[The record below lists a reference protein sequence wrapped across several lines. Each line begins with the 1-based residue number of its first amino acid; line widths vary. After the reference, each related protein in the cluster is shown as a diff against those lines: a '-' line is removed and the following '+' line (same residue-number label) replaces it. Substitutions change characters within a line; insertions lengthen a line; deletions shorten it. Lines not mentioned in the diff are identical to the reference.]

1 MPAQYIHPA
10 PLSVEEKATLVVGS
24 GFWQTAA
31 VPGIRSITVTDGPHG
46 LRKQQAGGDHLG
58 IGVSVP
64 ATCFPPAVAL
74 ASTFNIELVQRV
86 GVALGR
92 EARAEGVAV
101 LLGPGVNIKRSPLC
115 GRNFEYFSEDP
126 LVSGELGAALVRGL
140 QSQGVGASLK
150 HFAANNQETNRMTV
164 SAEIDERTLREIYLP
179 AFETIVTREQPWTVM
194 CSYNHLGGIA
204 TAESHWLLTTLLR
217 EEWGFRGLVVSDWG
231 AVDGRVAAL
240 AAGTDLEM
248 PGPQADSTAAVV
260 QAVRDGS
267 LQESVLD
274 VAVERI
280 RALVDRAGAFP
291 EPPEGDG
298 ADVSTGATVGQGAPT
313 GGTGANTRSVPV
325 EGRFDELSNRGSSA
339 TEAEHHAL
347 AREVAAES
355 IVLLRNEGGALPL
368 TPNAR
373 IAVVG
378 ELART
383 PRIQGAGSSQV
394 NPTRVDNPL
403 EQLRERASVDFAAG
417 YTLGAGT
424 DSVLR
429 DEAVQL
435 AVRADAVLLFLG
447 LPEGEESEGYDRT
460 RLDLPQDQL
469 ELVAAIA
476 AVNPRTIVVLSNG
489 GVVTLEPWHDGV
501 AGILECWLLGQAGGG
516 AIADVVF
523 GDTNPS
529 GRLAETIP
537 YRLQDT
543 PSYLNFPGDGTVVR
557 YGEGMF
563 VGYRHY
569 ETIGLAAR
577 YPFGFGLSYTS
588 FGYSELRVR
597 RDQVSVTVTNTGTRV
612 GKEVVQLY
620 VSAPSGQAGT
630 PVREL
635 RGFAKVSL
643 EPGESRVVTI
653 ALGARAFS
661 FWDVESSAWV
671 VAGGTYEVQLGRSAH
686 DIVLTAPVRRSSTRK
701 AHPLTMESP
710 VSEWLAHPVTG
721 PVLRR
726 SAARESPEEGGT
738 ELLAMVGSM
747 PMRRLLRFPGV
758 EIDHA
763 QLQLLRRVANNPA
776 VLGLA
781 RGVARIRSA
790 IGRSSD

>member
-1 MPAQYIHPA
+1 MPAQYSPPA
-10 PLSVEEKATLVVGS
+10 ALSVEEKATLVVGS
-24 GFWQTAA
+24 GFWHTAA
-31 VPGIRSITVTDGPHG
+31 VPGIRSIMVADGPHG
-46 LRKQQAGGDHLG
+46 LRKQAAGGDHLG

-74 ASTFNIELVQRV
+74 ASTFNTQLVERV
-86 GVALGR
+86 GIALGE
-92 EARAEGVAV
+92 EARAEDVAV

-164 SAEIDERTLREIYLP
+164 SADIDERTLREIYLP

-194 CSYNHLGGIA
+194 CSYNRLNGVA

-217 EEWGFRGLVVSDWG
+217 EEWGFSGLVVSDWG

-240 AAGTDLEM
+240 VAGTDLEM
-248 PGPQADSTAAVV
+248 PGPQADSHAAVM
-260 QAVRDGS
+260 QALRDGS
-267 LQESVLD
+267 LKESTLD
-274 VAVERI
+274 VAVERV
-280 RALVDRAGAFP
+280 RALVTRASTASSTG
-291 EPPEGDG
+291 ETGGDG
-298 ADVSTGATVGQGAPT
+298 SSTGATAGNGS
-313 GGTGANTRSVPV
+313 SVPV
-325 EGRFDELSNRGSSA
+325 GARVYADR
-339 TEAEHHAL
+339 HHEL
-347 AREVAAES
+347 AREAAAES
-355 IVLLRNEGGALPL
+355 IVLLRNEGGVLPL
-368 TPNAR
+368 SPAAT
-373 IAVVG
+373 ITVIG
-378 ELART
+378 ELARS

-403 EQLRERASVDFAAG
+403 EELRTRASVDFAAG
-417 YTLGAGT
+417 YTLGADTNGT
-424 DSVLR
+424 LH

-435 AVRADAVLLFLG
+435 AARSDVVLLFLG

-469 ELVAAIA
+469 ALVAAIA
-476 AVNPRTIVVLSNG
+476 AVNPRTVVVLTNG
-489 GVVTLEPWHDGV
+489 GVVTLEPWHDDV
-501 AGILECWLLGQAGGG
+501 AGILECWLLGQAGGR

-537 YRLQDT
+537 FRLQDT
-543 PSYLNFPGDGTVVR
+543 PSFLNFPGDGNVVR
-557 YGEGMF
+557 YSEGMF

-588 FGYSELRVR
+588 FGYTDLRVR
-597 RDQVSVTVTNTGTRV
+597 RDQVSVTVTNTGKRA

-630 PVREL
+630 PLREL
-635 RGFAKVSL
+635 RGFTKVTL
-643 EPGESRVVTI
+643 DPGESRVVSVT
-653 ALGARAFS
+653 LGARAFS
-661 FWDVESSAWV
+661 YWDVESSAWV

-686 DIVLTAPVRRSSTRK
+686 DIVLTAPFRRSSTRK
-701 AHPLTMESP
+701 EHPLTMESP
-710 VSEWLAHPVTG
+710 VSAWLAHPVTG
-721 PVLRR
+721 PILRR
-726 SAARESPEEGGT
+726 AAARESPKEGGT
-738 ELLAMVGSM
+738 SLLEMVGSM

-790 IGRSSD
+790 

>member
-10 PLSVEEKATLVVGS
+10 ALSVEEKATLVVGS
-24 GFWQTAA
+24 GFWQTAT
-31 VPGIRSITVTDGPHG
+31 VSGIRSIMVTDGPHG
-46 LRKQQAGGDHLG
+46 LRKQETGGGHLG
-58 IGVSVP
+58 LGTSVP

-74 ASTFNIELVQRV
+74 ASTFNTELVQRV
-86 GVALGR
+86 GVALGQ
-92 EARAEGVAV
+92 EARAEDIAV

-150 HFAANNQETNRMTV
+150 HFAANNQETNRMTI

-179 AFETIVTREQPWTVM
+179 AFETVVTREQPWTVM
-194 CSYNHLGGIA
+194 CSYNRLGGVA
-204 TAESHWLLTTLLR
+204 AAESHWLLTTLLR
-217 EEWGFRGLVVSDWG
+217 EEWGYCGLVVSDWG

-248 PGPQADSTAAVV
+248 PGPQADSQAAVV

-267 LQESVLD
+267 LKESVLD

-280 RALVDRAGAFP
+280 RALVERAPAG
-291 EPPEGDG
+291 
-298 ADVSTGATVGQGAPT
+298 VSTGVT
-313 GGTGANTRSVPV
+313 GGNGSSTGSMVGIASPVPV
-325 EGRFDELSNRGSSA
+325 EGNETA
-339 TEAEHHAL
+339 HKTEAHHAL
-347 AREVAAES
+347 ARAAAAES
-355 IVLLRNEGGALPL
+355 IVLLRNEGGVLPL
-368 TPNAR
+368 SDTSR
-373 IAVVG
+373 IAVIG

-403 EQLRERASVDFAAG
+403 EQLQARASVDFAAG
-417 YTLGAGT
+417 YTLATGT
-424 DSVLR
+424 DSALR

-435 AVRADAVLLFLG
+435 AMGADAVLLFLG

-460 RLDLPQDQL
+460 RLDLPSDQV
-469 ELVAAIA
+469 ELVSSIA
-476 AVNPRTIVVLSNG
+476 AVNARTVVVLTNG
-489 GVVTLEPWHDGV
+489 GVVTLEPWHEGV
-501 AGILECWLLGQAGGG
+501 VGILECWLLGQAAGG

-543 PSYLNFPGDGTVVR
+543 PSYLNFPGDGNVVR
-557 YGEGMF
+557 YSEGMF
-563 VGYRHY
+563 VGYRYY
-569 ETIGLAAR
+569 ETVGLAAR
-577 YPFGFGLSYTS
+577 YPFGFGLSYTT

-597 RDQVSVTVTNTGTRV
+597 RDQVSVTVTNTGSRA

-620 VSAPSGQAGT
+620 VSAPSGSAGT

-643 EPGESRVVTI
+643 EPGESTVVTI
-653 ALGARAFS
+653 TLGARAFS
-661 FWDVESSAWV
+661 FWDVDSSAWV

-686 DIVLTAPVRRSSTRK
+686 DIVLTAPVRKASTRK

-710 VSEWLAHPVTG
+710 VSDWLAHPVTG
-721 PVLRR
+721 PILRR
-726 SAARESPEEGGT
+726 TAARENPEEGGASMLT
-738 ELLAMVGSM
+738 MVGSM

-758 EIDHA
+758 DIDHA
-763 QLQLLRRVANNPA
+763 QLHLLRRVANNPA
-776 VLGLA
+776 VLGFA

>member
-1 MPAQYIHPA
+1 MPAQYVPPA
-10 PLSVEEKATLVVGS
+10 VLTLEEKATLVVGS
-24 GFWQTAA
+24 GFWHTAA
-31 VPGIRSITVTDGPHG
+31 VPGIRSIMVTDGPHG
-46 LRKQQAGGDHLG
+46 LRKQEIGDGHLG
-58 IGVSVP
+58 LGTSVP

-74 ASTFNIELVQRV
+74 ASTFNTELVQRV
-86 GVALGR
+86 GVALGQ
-92 EARAEGVAV
+92 EARAEDIAV
-101 LLGPGVNIKRSPLC
+101 LLGPGINIKRSPLC

-140 QSQGVGASLK
+140 QSQGVAASLK

-179 AFETIVTREQPWTVM
+179 AFETVVTREQPWTVM
-194 CSYNHLGGIA
+194 CSYNRLNGVA

-217 EEWGFRGLVVSDWG
+217 EEWGYRGLVVSDWG

-240 AAGTDLEM
+240 IAGTDLEM
-248 PGPQADSTAAVV
+248 PGPQADSQAAVV

-267 LQESVLD
+267 LKESVLD

-280 RALVDRAGAFP
+280 RALVERAS
-291 EPPEGDG
+291 DG
-298 ADVSTGATVGQGAPT
+298 ASTGVI
-313 GGTGANTRSVPV
+313 GGN
-325 EGRFDELSNRGSSA
+325 GSSTGQTA
-339 TEAEHHAL
+339 GVAASTPAEAHHAL
-347 AREVAAES
+347 AREAAAES
-355 IVLLRNEGGALPL
+355 IVLLRNESGVLPL
-368 TPNAR
+368 PANTR
-373 IAVVG
+373 IAVIG

-383 PRIQGAGSSQV
+383 PRIQGSGSSQV
-394 NPTRVDNPL
+394 NPTRMDNPL
-403 EQLRERASVDFAAG
+403 EQLQARASVDFAAG
-417 YTLGAGT
+417 YTLAAGT
-424 DSVLR
+424 DSALR

-435 AVRADAVLLFLG
+435 AGKADAVLLFLG
-447 LPEGEESEGYDRT
+447 LPEGDESEGYDRT
-460 RLDLPQDQL
+460 RLDLPPDQL

-476 AVNPRTIVVLSNG
+476 AVNPRAVVVLTNG

-501 AGILECWLLGQAGGG
+501 AGILECWLLGQAAGS

-543 PSYLNFPGDGTVVR
+543 PSYLNFPGDGNVVR
-557 YGEGMF
+557 YSEGMF

-577 YPFGFGLSYTS
+577 YPFGYGLSYST
-588 FGYSELRVR
+588 FDYSELRVR
-597 RDQVSVTVTNTGTRV
+597 RDQVSVTVTDTGSRA

-635 RGFAKVSL
+635 RGFAKVAL
-643 EPGESRVVTI
+643 EPGESQTVTI
-653 ALGARAFS
+653 TLGARAFS
-661 FWDVESSAWV
+661 YWDVESSAWV
-671 VAGGTYEVQLGRSAH
+671 VAGGTYEVQLGRSAQ

-701 AHPLTMESP
+701 THPLTMESP
-710 VSEWLAHPVTG
+710 VSDWLAHPVTG
-721 PVLRR
+721 LILRR
-726 SAARESPEEGGT
+726 TAARENPEEGGT
-738 ELLAMVGSM
+738 GLLEMVGSM

-758 EIDHA
+758 EIDQA
-763 QLQLLRRVANNPA
+763 QLHLLRRVANNPA

>member
-1 MPAQYIHPA
+1 MEETGLVPAQYIHPA
-10 PLSVEEKATLVVGS
+10 TLSVEEKATLIVGS
-24 GFWQTAA
+24 GFWETAA
-31 VPGIRSITVTDGPHG
+31 VPGIRPIMVTDGPHG
-46 LRKQQAGGDHLG
+46 LRKQQEGGGQLGLG
-58 IGVSVP
+58 ISVP

-74 ASTFNIELVQRV
+74 ASTFNPELVHRV
-86 GVALGR
+86 GVALGQ

-101 LLGPGVNIKRSPLC
+101 LLGPGINIKRSPLC

-164 SAEIDERTLREIYLP
+164 NAEVDERTLREIYLL
-179 AFETIVTREQPWTVM
+179 AFETVVTREQPWTVM
-194 CSYNHLGGIA
+194 CSYNRLNGVA
-204 TAESHWLLTTLLR
+204 AAESRWLLTTLLR
-217 EEWGFRGLVVSDWG
+217 EEWGYRGVVVSDWG
-231 AVDGRVAAL
+231 AVDARVPAL
-240 AAGTDLEM
+240 IAGTDLDM
-248 PGPQADSTAAVV
+248 PGPQADSYAAVV

-267 LQESVLD
+267 LTESVLD

-280 RALVDRAGAFP
+280 RALVERAAASGSTGETGGSAGSTGEAVADRA
-291 EPPEGDG
+291 
-298 ADVSTGATVGQGAPT
+298 
-313 GGTGANTRSVPV
+313 SVPV
-325 EGRFDELSNRGSSA
+325 EGRIDKLSDRA
-339 TEAEHHAL
+339 EAEHHAL
-347 AREVAAES
+347 AREAAAES
-355 IVLLRNEGGALPL
+355 IVLLRNQGDVLPL
-368 TPNAR
+368 GTAGR
-373 IAVVG
+373 IAVIG

-403 EQLRERASVDFAAG
+403 EELRARASVDFAAG

-424 DSVLR
+424 DTQGGLR
-429 DEAVQL
+429 EEAVRL
-435 AVRADAVLLFLG
+435 AGEADAVLLFLG
-447 LPEGEESEGYDRT
+447 LPEGEESEGFDRT
-460 RLDLPQDQL
+460 RLDLPADQV
-469 ELVAAIA
+469 ELVAAVA
-476 AVNPRTIVVLSNG
+476 AANPRTVVVLSNG
-489 GVVTLEPWHDGV
+489 GVVTLEPWHDAV
-501 AGILECWLLGQAGGG
+501 AGILECWLLGQGSGR

-537 YRLQDT
+537 FRLQDT

-557 YGEGMF
+557 YAEGMF

-569 ETIGLAAR
+569 ETIGLAVR

-597 RDQVSVTVTNTGTRV
+597 RDQVSVTVTNTGSRA

-620 VSAPSGQAGT
+620 VSAPGSAGT
-630 PVREL
+630 PAREL
-635 RGFAKVSL
+635 RGFSKVAL
-643 EPGESRVVTI
+643 EPGESTVVTMT
-653 ALGARAFS
+653 LGARAFS

-671 VAGGTYEVQLGRSAH
+671 IAGGTYEVQLGRSAH
-686 DIVLTAPVRRSSTRK
+686 DIVLSAPVRRASTRK
-701 AHPLTMESP
+701 THPLTMESP
-710 VSEWLAHPVTG
+710 VSDWIDHPVTG
-721 PVLRR
+721 PILRR
-726 SAARESPEEGGT
+726 TAAREGLEEGGT
-738 ELLAMVGSM
+738 GLLEMVGSM
-747 PMRRLLRFPGV
+747 PMRRLLRFPGI

-763 QLQLLRRVANNPA
+763 QLQMLRRVANNPA

>member
-1 MPAQYIHPA
+1 MPAQYVHPA
-10 PLSVEEKATLVVGS
+10 VLSVEEKATLVVGS
-24 GFWQTAA
+24 GFWTTAA
-31 VPGIRSITVTDGPHG
+31 APGIRSIMVTDGPHG
-46 LRKQQAGGDHLG
+46 LRKQQAGSDHLG
-58 IGVSVP
+58 IGTSVP

-74 ASTFNIELVQRV
+74 ASTFDTELVQRV
-86 GVALGR
+86 GAALGR
-92 EARAEGVAV
+92 EARAEGIAV

-126 LVSGELGAALVRGL
+126 LLSGELGAALVHGL

-164 SAEIDERTLREIYLP
+164 SAEIDERTLREIYLS

-194 CSYNHLGGIA
+194 CSYNRLNGVA
-204 TAESHWLLTTLLR
+204 AVESHWLLTTLLR
-217 EEWGFRGLVVSDWG
+217 EEWGYRGVVVSDWG

-240 AAGTDLEM
+240 VAGTDLEM
-248 PGPQADSTAAVV
+248 PGPQADSHAAIV

-267 LQESVLD
+267 LKENVLD
-274 VAVERI
+274 VAVERV
-280 RALVDRAGAFP
+280 RALVGRVAAGA
-291 EPPEGDG
+291 
-298 ADVSTGATVGQGAPT
+298 SLPT
-313 GGTGANTRSVPV
+313 GTAARFSESSGTGGV
-325 EGRFDELSNRGSSA
+325 GSGSA

-347 AREVAAES
+347 AREAAAES
-355 IVLLRNEGGALPL
+355 IVLLRNEGGVLPL
-368 TPNAR
+368 GKTGR
-373 IAVVG
+373 IAVIG

-403 EQLRERASVDFAAG
+403 EQLRARASVDFAAG
-417 YTLGAGT
+417 YTLGAST
-424 DSVLR
+424 DGGLR

-460 RLDLPQDQL
+460 RLDLPADQL

-476 AVNPRTIVVLSNG
+476 AVNQRTVVVLTNG

-501 AGILECWLLGQAGGG
+501 AGILECWLLGQAGGA

-523 GDTNPS
+523 GDANPS

-543 PSYLNFPGDGTVVR
+543 PSYLNFPGDGDLVR

-569 ETIGLAAR
+569 ETVGLAAR

-597 RDQVSVTVTNTGTRV
+597 RDQVSVTVTNTGTRA

-620 VSAPSGQAGT
+620 VSAPSGQSGT

-635 RGFAKVSL
+635 RGFAKVAL
-643 EPGESRVVTI
+643 EPGESRAVAIT
-653 ALGARAFS
+653 LGAHAFS
-661 FWDVESSAWV
+661 YWDVESSAWV
-671 VAGGTYEVQLGRSAH
+671 VAGGVYEVQLGRSAH

-701 AHPLTMESP
+701 THPLTMESP
-710 VSEWLAHPVTG
+710 VSDWLAHPVTG
-721 PVLRR
+721 PILRR
-726 SAARESPEEGGT
+726 TAARENPEEGGT
-738 ELLAMVGSM
+738 GLLDMVGSM

-763 QLQLLRRVANNPA
+763 QLQLLRRVANHPA